1 MEEKVIY
8 VDFKSASKKSKHKNK
23 YKNNDT
29 KPPTQKKSFPNLVM
43 RKIKNIFNRLFRRK
57 SKNNA
62 PLKYKH
68 WL

>member
-8 VDFKSASKKSKHKNK
+8 VDFKSASKKSKHKSK
-23 YKNNDT
+23 YKNNDPQ
-29 KPPTQKKSFPNLVM
+29 PPKQKKSFANLVVA
-43 RKIKNIFNRLFRRK
+43 KVKNIFYKVFRRK
-57 SKNNA
+57 YKNNA